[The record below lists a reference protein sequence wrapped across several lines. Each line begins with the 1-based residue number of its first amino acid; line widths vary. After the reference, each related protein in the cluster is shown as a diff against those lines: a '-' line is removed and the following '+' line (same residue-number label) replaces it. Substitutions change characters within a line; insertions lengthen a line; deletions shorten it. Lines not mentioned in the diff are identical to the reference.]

1 MNISICEQCESEII
15 EFIPTE
21 LNLIQCSCQE
31 LVHIIDGSFATEQ
44 EKLYMHALKKSRH
57 TPYFIERS

>member
-31 LVHIIDGSFATEQ
+31 LVHISDGSFATEQ
-44 EKLYMHALKKSRH
+44 
-57 TPYFIERS
+57 